1 MTFKRTK
8 RVLAPFFIL
17 MSIQFWGQGIKSDSI
32 TERPQ
37 RPAFLSSF
45 VIDNPTDLL
54 SPKKSLEFQI
64 KHRFGLVNAGQNDRG
79 GLWGNSNI
87 RLGLTYAVHDRWT
100 LGWGTTKFDRLED
113 FNLKASILKQTR
125 SDKIPVN
132 ISYYGN
138 MAIDTRDKELFE
150 RGTDRLSFFNQ
161 IIISRRF
168 SKNFSLQVAPSLS
181 HYNFVEYRKSNDVF
195 GLAIGGKYKFSRQ
208 GSILVDYSHPFIHHL
223 DGEELDSDPE
233 PGLSIGVEFATL
245 GHSFQIIV
253 SNLNGIVPQKN
264 YVFNQNNFFEG
275 DVLIGF
281 NITRIFRFK

>member
-1 MTFKRTK
+1 MKFIK
-8 RVLAPFFIL
+8 VFVFAFSMLPLLAL
-17 MSIQFWGQGIKSDSI
+17 SQGVKKD
-32 TERPQ
+32 TVPERPQ
-37 RPAFLSSF
+37 RPAFQSSF
-45 VIDNPTDLL
+45 IIDNPTNVLY
-54 SPKKSLEFQI
+54 PKKSLEFQI
-64 KHRFGLVNAGQNDRG
+64 KHRFGLVNTGQNDRG

-87 RLGLTYAVHDRWT
+87 RLGLTYSVHNNWT

-113 FNLKASILKQTR
+113 FNLKAAILRQTR
-125 SDKIPVN
+125 SDKIPIN

-138 MAIDTRDKELFE
+138 MAIDTRDKENFE

-168 SKNFSLQVAPSLS
+168 SPKLSLQVATSLS
-181 HYNFVEYRKSNDVF
+181 HYNYVEYRMNNDVF
-195 GLAIGGKYKFSRQ
+195 GLAVGGRYKFSKQ
-208 GSILVDYSHPFIHHL
+208 GSILVDYSHPFTHHL
-223 DGEELDSDPE
+223 DGEVLDEDPE
-233 PGLSIGVEFATL
+233 PGLSVGVEFATL
-245 GHSFQIIV
+245 GHAFQIIV